1 MMIAQPD
8 NHSTSSNPVGRF
20 MVAVGAI
27 IEHAETGL
35 ILIEQRASNLDWHPN
50 EWEIGYGRI
59 DQFED
64 PEDGLKREMQEELG
78 LTDLI
83 IGQVFSV
90 WHIYRGPKKAE
101 NDLIGMTFYCQTH
114 TSQIQLSDEHQAYQ
128 WVTPEEAI
136 ELIKIVGIQRDVD
149 RFIQLK
155 RDQKLKVGHDVI
167 GIGAGA
173 LLLNDHNEVLLS
185 LRGPLAKNE
194 RGKWEIPGGQIEFGE
209 TMEEGLKREVKE
221 ELGIEIEIV
230 KMLEVYNHI
239 LPDEHQHWVSPTFI
253 CRIVEGEPTIME
265 PGKSDRVAWFS
276 LDEAEKLPLSQVTAQ
291 DIKRLRTYLDDD
303 ETSS

>member
-1 MMIAQPD
+1 MISQPN
-8 NHSTSSNPVGRF
+8 NHSTVSNPAGRF

-27 IEHAETGL
+27 IENVESGL
-35 ILIEQRASNLDWHPN
+35 ILIEQRSSNQDWHPN

-64 PEDGLKREMQEELG
+64 PETGLKREMREELG
-78 LTDLI
+78 VTDLEI
-83 IGQVFSV
+83 KQVFSV
-90 WHIYRGPKKAE
+90 WHIYRGLKKAE

-114 TSQIQLSDEHQAYQ
+114 TTEIQLSDEHQAYR
-128 WVTPEEAI
+128 WVTPEKACQ
-136 ELIKIVGIQRDVD
+136 LIQIDGIRRDVE

-155 RDQKLKVGHDVI
+155 QQQKVSTGRDVI
-167 GIGAGA
+167 GVGAGA
-173 LLLNDHNEVLLS
+173 LLLNDQNEVLLS
-185 LRGPLAKNE
+185 QRGPLAKNE

-230 KMLEVYNHI
+230 KMMEVYDHI

-253 CRIVEGEPTIME
+253 CRIVKGEPTIRE
-265 PGKSDRVAWFS
+265 PGKSDRIGWFS
-276 LDEAEKLPLSQVTAQ
+276 LSEAEKLPLSQVTAQ
-291 DIKRLRTYLDDD
+291 DIKRLGKYLK
-303 ETSS
+303 EL

>member
-1 MMIAQPD
+1 MIPQPN
-8 NHSTSSNPVGRF
+8 NHSTSQNPVGHF

-27 IEHAETGL
+27 IEHVDTGL
-35 ILIEQRASNLDWHPN
+35 ILIEKRASNLDWFPN

-64 PEDGLKREMQEELG
+64 PEEGLRREMQEELG
-78 LTDLI
+78 LTDLT

-101 NDLIGMTFYCQTH
+101 NDLIGMTFYCQTD
-114 TSQIQLSDEHQAYQ
+114 TTEIQLSDEHQTYR
-128 WVTPEEAI
+128 WVTPHEALK
-136 ELIKIVGIQRDVD
+136 LIKIVGIQRDVE

-155 RDQKLKVGHDVI
+155 HEQSFKIGREVI
-167 GIGAGA
+167 GVGAGA
-173 LLLNDHNEVLLS
+173 LLLNEKKQVLLS

-194 RGKWEIPGGQIEFGE
+194 RGKWEIPGGQVEFGE
-209 TMEEGLKREVKE
+209 TLEEGLKREVKE

-230 KMLEVYNHI
+230 EMLDVYNHI
-239 LPDEHQHWVSPTFI
+239 LPDEHQHWVSPTFV
-253 CRIVEGEPTIME
+253 CRIVKGKPTIME

-276 LDEAEKLPLSQVTAQ
+276 IEEAERLPLSQVTAQ
-291 DIKRLRTYLDDD
+291 DIKRLRKYLK
-303 ETSS
+303 EM